1 MRWGRT
7 RVVVVLACAV
17 VLVLGGCGGGNK
29 VGEGLEVAPGGEAGD
44 CRLGECT
51 TTTSAPQVST
61 STTAKPVAT
70 TAKPVATTAQAAT
83 TTTTRAQAAFVI
95 SIQPDSAG
103 RQFNPSVAKVTR
115 NTLVR
120 WTNTDTVARSVE
132 ADDGSFKSPMLAP
145 GASFEHRPAT
155 AGRFDYHDGTRP
167 YAIGYLEV
175 V

>member
-7 RVVVVLACAV
+7 GVIGA
-17 VLVLGGCGGGNK
+17 LVCTVALGLGACGGGNK
-29 VGEGLEVAPGGEAGD
+29 VGEGLDVAPGGEAGD

-51 TTTSAPQVST
+51 TTTSAPPPST

-83 TTTTRAQAAFVI
+83 TTTRPQAAFVI

-103 RQFNPSVAKVTR
+103 RQFNPSVAKVAR

-120 WTNTDTVARSVE
+120 WTNTDNVARSVE

-145 GASFEHRPAT
+145 GASFDYRPPN